1 MDFIE
6 LFDAVVRECKPMLDD
21 YTKPASMG
29 DELGNL
35 GLDSLDYALIFMT
48 LGDMHGIP
56 EEIADSPPKLTTL
69 QDAKDF
75 IDEHKSRS
83 FESVEEAMGA
93 VK

>member
-6 LFDAVVRECKPMLDD
+6 LFDAVVRECKPMLGE
-21 YTKPASMG
+21 YTKPTSM
-29 DELGNL
+29 DAELENL
-35 GLDSLDYALIFMT
+35 GIDSLDYALIFMT

-56 EEIADSPPKLTTL
+56 EEIADSPPELTTL

-75 IDEHKSRS
+75 IDEHKVKT
-83 FESVEEAMGA
+83 FESVGEAMEA

>member
-6 LFDAVVRECKPMLDD
+6 LFDAVVHECKPMLDD
-21 YTKPASMG
+21 YAKPENL
-29 DELGNL
+29 DTELSDL
-35 GLDSLDYALIFMT
+35 GLDSLDYVLVFMT

-56 EEIADSPPKLTTL
+56 EEIADSPPELTTL

-75 IDEHKSRS
+75 IDEHKTKT
-83 FESVEEAMGA
+83 FDSVEEAMGA

>member
-1 MDFIE
+1 MNFID
-6 LFDAVVRECKPMLDD
+6 LFDAVVHECKPMIDD
-21 YTKPASMG
+21 YVKPDSM
-29 DELGNL
+29 DAVLTDL

-56 EEIADSPPKLTTL
+56 EEVADSPPKLETL

-75 IDEHKSRS
+75 IDEHKVKT
-83 FESVEEAMGA
+83 FESVAEAMGA